1 MAATSSLYA
10 GGKGI
15 KSIQRGTTNL
25 YPETTSSA
33 SINAVDTNKAFVS
46 SKDVNGVGR
55 NYTGAESSNFT
66 VYATLGDSTT
76 VNMKSGRSWQWYVN
90 NSYSEQGTVAWEV
103 VEYE

>member
-1 MAATSSLYA
+1 MAVLGAS
-10 GGKGI
+10 GKGI

-33 SINAVDTNKAFVS
+33 SINSVDMNKAFVS

-55 NYTGAESSNFT
+55 SYTGAESSNFT
-66 VYATLGDSTT
+66 IYATLGGSTT
-76 VNMKSGRSWQWYVN
+76 VSMKSGRSWFWWVN
-90 NSYSEQGTVAWEV
+90 NGYSEQGTVAWEV